1 MNKKRSRI
9 GLVAAIAGLAMLAMT
24 AAGCHR
30 LVAPPGETAVL
41 IFPDHET
48 ATKVAQMVKEQG
60 MLGAI
65 AALGETAKP
74 RPVLVGTYVK
84 VLSSDDYS
92 VEVVVTR
99 GPYKGLHGYVLKD
112 AVK

>member
-1 MNKKRSRI
+1 MKRSRVGI
-9 GLVAAIAGLAMLAMT
+9 VVAIAGLVMLAIV

-30 LVAPPGETAVL
+30 LVASPGETAVL
-41 IFPDHET
+41 IFPDHQI
-48 ATKVAQMVKEQG
+48 ATKVAQMAKEQG

-74 RPVLVGTYVK
+74 RPVLAGTYVK
-84 VLSSDDYS
+84 VLSSDEYS
-92 VEVVVTR
+92 VEILVTR